1 MLYMILTHEKLNF
14 VQKYKIELLAFA
26 HQTSKYV
33 GEIELLPLARQKC
46 HSGFITQQDD
56 YVPAV
61 HLLGAFVV
69 FSAGLVYQWVH
80 TYITYRVYRSGVAG
94 HVGVGWV
101 VAQAIISLLSLVF
114 FVGGIYITK
123 YGSTYT

>member
-1 MLYMILTHEKLNF
+1 ML
-14 VQKYKIELLAFA
+14 
-26 HQTSKYV
+26 
-33 GEIELLPLARQKC
+33 
-46 HSGFITQQDD
+46 
-56 YVPAV
+56 
-61 HLLGAFVV
+61 
-69 FSAGLVYQWVH
+69 YQWVH
-80 TYITYRVYRSGVAG
+80 TYITYRVYRSGVAR